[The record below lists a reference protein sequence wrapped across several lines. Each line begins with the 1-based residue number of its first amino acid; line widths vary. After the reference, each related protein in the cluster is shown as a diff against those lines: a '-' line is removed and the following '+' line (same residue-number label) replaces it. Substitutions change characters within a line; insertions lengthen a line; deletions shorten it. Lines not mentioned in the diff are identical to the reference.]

1 MSACN
6 AFAALHS
13 SYAMYLKN
21 IDAALSDYTYCS
33 LYRQLSRQAA
43 RPRQWSE
50 CIFFFFFLGLGF
62 QFDQFLFWILF
73 LGFLGLWKFEKG
85 EWEKKRTRGRW
96 GKNDLCLFCWRIR
109 RRTIW
114 VWVPVPLQ
122 TLENI
127 CTVNVADVNW
137 ARWTPYRKSANSDP
151 IRTWKLTL
159 KDSIYCPKS
168 SLLDLRC

>member
-1 MSACN
+1 MP
-6 AFAALHS
+6 
-13 SYAMYLKN
+13 
-21 IDAALSDYTYCS
+21 S
-33 LYRQLSRQAA
+33 LPHTFLMPCISRTSTLPLATTLTVPFTANWAVRQRDLGSGQ
-43 RPRQWSE
+43 SVF
-50 CIFFFFFLGLGF
+50 FFFFFLGLGF

-137 ARWTPYRKSANSDP
+137 ARWTPYGKSANSDP